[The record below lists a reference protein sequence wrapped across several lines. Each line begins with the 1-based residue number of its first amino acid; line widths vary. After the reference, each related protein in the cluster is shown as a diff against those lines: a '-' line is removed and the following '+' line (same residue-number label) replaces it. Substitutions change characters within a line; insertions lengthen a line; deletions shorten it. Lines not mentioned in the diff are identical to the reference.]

1 MCAFVLTLAA
11 TPSRAEAQDPAVY
24 YIWGAAL
31 VAVLPGFAWNLPQPD
46 AGLAFF
52 KASGGSFDEVDDENK
67 AVDFLLELQ
76 PGWTWNRIKPLVGI
90 AGNSDGTLYGWIA
103 AAHDFHLFNRLVVN
117 VNTGPALYLSGVSG
131 KELGSPGVL
140 RSGFE
145 VGYRFAGFAR
155 LTASMHHMSH
165 GKVMNPH
172 SNPGTEVI
180 ALNLTWPM
188 N

>member
-1 MCAFVLTLAA
+1 VCAFVLLLA
-11 TPSRAEAQDPAVY
+11 TSPSRAEAQDPAVY

-31 VAVLPGFAWNLPQPD
+31 VAVLPGFVWDLPQPD
-46 AGLAFF
+46 AERAFF

-67 AVDFLLELQ
+67 AWDFLLEFQ
-76 PGWTWNRIKPLVGI
+76 PGRTWNRIKPMIGI
-90 AGNSDGTLYGWIA
+90 AGNSDGTLYGWVA
-103 AAHDFHLFNRLVVN
+103 AAHDFHLSDRIVVN

-145 VGYRFAGFAR
+145 VGYRFAESAR
-155 LTASMHHMSH
+155 VTASMHHMSH
-165 GKVMNPH
+165 GKVMNRH

-180 ALNLTWPM
+180 ALNLSWPM